1 MGVIVVVIN
10 VGMVVEVPRSA
21 VDLVE
26 GAPNVPIFAI
36 VAVKSADVESVD
48 DPREAGAL
56 ANRAVDAN
64 PAGNV
69 SFRGRVEC
77 GGVTVAQP
85 QGEVWYRCL
94 LLLQPSRE
102 IPVERDERVGLV
114 GQVAGECAWGG
125 PLAR

>member
-1 MGVIVVVIN
+1 LGVIVVV
-10 VGMVVEVPRSA
+10 VDVRMVIKVPRSA

-26 GAPNVPIFAI
+26 GAPNVPIFAV
-36 VAVKSADVESVD
+36 VAVESADVESVD
-48 DPREAGAL
+48 NPREASAL

-64 PAGNV
+64 SAGNV

-85 QGEVWYRCL
+85 QGEVCYRRL

-102 IPVERDERVGLV
+102 IPAERDERVGLV
-114 GQVAGECAWGG
+114 NQVAGECAWGG
-125 PLAR
+125 PLGR

>member
-1 MGVIVVVIN
+1 LGIIGVVVDI
-10 VGMVVEVPRSA
+10 GMVVEVPRSA

-26 GAPNVPIFAI
+26 GAPNVPIFTI
-36 VAVKSADVESVD
+36 VVVESADVESVD

-69 SFRGRVEC
+69 SFRRRVEC

-85 QGEVWYRCL
+85 QGEVCYHRL

-125 PLAR
+125 PLGR

>member
-1 MGVIVVVIN
+1 MVVVD
-10 VGMVVEVPRSA
+10 VGMVVKVPRSA

-26 GAPNVPIFAI
+26 GAPNVPIFAV

-56 ANRAVDAN
+56 ADRAVDAN

-69 SFRGRVEC
+69 LFRGQVEC

-85 QGEVWYRCL
+85 QGEVCYRRL
-94 LLLQPSRE
+94 LMLQTSRE
-102 IPVERDERVGLV
+102 IPMERDERVGLV